1 MLRARRQQ
9 VRSGSARARLGLGL
23 RRDPARDPILG
34 AEPSRRT
41 PPAAAVRPTAPPV
54 AALRGRP
61 SLGASQGPGKL
72 KRKQAVSPRWER
84 RGTWATAF
92 PAPRREDRGEREARL
107 SRGELRVW
115 VPKRCG
121 QRRGAA
127 AAPPTSGRPSRCL
140 PVRVTPQGGR
150 ERQEAAGA
158 PVSARSGST
167 AHCVP
172 QRGNARDLPTLSFC
186 T

>member
-1 MLRARRQQ
+1 MRRARRQQ

-41 PPAAAVRPTAPPV
+41 PPAAAVRPTAPPF
-54 AALRGRP
+54 AAPRGRS
-61 SLGASQGPGKL
+61 SLGASQGPGNL

-121 QRRGAA
+121 QRRGTA

-140 PVRVTPQGGR
+140 PEPRCGSRRRAGGSGRRLRALRCQRARAAPHTACPSEVTHAICQ
-150 ERQEAAGA
+150 
-158 PVSARSGST
+158 
-167 AHCVP
+167 
-172 QRGNARDLPTLSFC
+172 L
-186 T
+186 